1 MAAKKL
7 KELRNVVSRNIALT
21 GEVMRYLLNN
31 PKVFDSLPD
40 SFELVI
46 LPEADPEIRSYNLE
60 LLDRLGSEGKPVVFA
75 RLKNSRATF
84 FERTPP
90 SLYIPLAA

>member
-7 KELRNVVSRNIALT
+7 KEPRNVVSRNIALT

-46 LPEADPEIRSYNLE
+46 LPDDDPEMRSYNWE
-60 LLDRLGSEGKPVVFA
+60 LLDRFGSEGKPIVFV
-75 RLKNSRATF
+75 RLKTSRATIF
-84 FERTPP
+84 GQAPP